1 MYAPGPPYCTYGL
14 RVPASCVLYVPEAQG
29 SLPRTVRTPYTY
41 QPRAC
46 RTYVPRTAYHRM
58 PKPDKGLE
66 KRKKK
71 LAKSTLAYDTDI
83 HKREFV
89 WELAGLSWLPC
100 ALQHESRE
108 ATNSEVFE
116 VTSDDTN
123 PVLKTLSLNLTL
135 SLTLSLTLTL
145 TR

>member
-1 MYAPGPPYCTYGL
+1 
-14 RVPASCVLYVPEAQG
+14 
-29 SLPRTVRTPYTY
+29 
-41 QPRAC
+41 
-46 RTYVPRTAYHRM
+46 M

-135 SLTLSLTLTL
+135 SLTLTLTL
-145 TR
+145 TPTR